1 MLDHE
6 LPQLVTT
13 GDIPLPRFLLQLSN
27 ELRRSRHPD
36 VGGDKNLLDSLPK
49 LLVLN
54 VPELRNGGVELSD
67 ERGAATAEALLQPAK
82 PPAGLLPL
90 GDHLRCLVDRTRLR
104 QGFRGLGLIAP
115 PHVLGS
121 RLLPLSLHLF
131 SRGHIFGGFLYG
143 SLEIFGEVAV
153 AFFDILSGTLLLTGY
168 RLPVLLLFICLSS
181 EKTTPRAR
189 HRRLLTLPANASTQ
203 QWWPRRHPELPR
215 RAHPP
220 RPSFVSD
227 G

>member
-6 LPQLVTT
+6 LAQLVTAF
-13 GDIPLPRFLLQLSN
+13 DILLQRLLLQLSD
-27 ELRRSRHPD
+27 ELCRSRHPD
-36 VGGDKNLLDSLPK
+36 VGGDQNLLDSLPE

-54 VPELRNGGVELSD
+54 VPELRNGGVELSH
-67 ERGAATAEALLQPAK
+67 ERGAATAEALPQPAK

-90 GDHLRCLVDRTRLR
+90 GDRLGCLVDRTGLR
-104 QGFRGLGLIAP
+104 QESLGLGLIDL

-121 RLLPLSLHLF
+121 RHFPLGRRHL
-131 SRGHIFGGFLYG
+131 FGGFLYG
-143 SLEIFGEVAV
+143 CLEIRGEVSV
-153 AFFDILSGTLLLTGY
+153 AYFDIFGGTPWPAGY
-168 RLPVLLLFICLSS
+168 RWAVFLLFICLSS
-181 EKTTPRAR
+181 EKTTPRTR

-203 QWWPRRHPELPR
+203 QWWPRRHPESPR

-220 RPSFVSD
+220 RPSFVFD